1 MPPPAAH
8 DGAPTRCLSLHSR
21 YPLAASP
28 VRRTGG
34 TSICRRRIPLVTTV
48 LDPQLPTAAAR
59 TLRWGALYGSARAL
73 ACVTAAERHSGPV
86 LVVTA
91 TARDADRLA
100 DELRFYAGDR
110 LPVLSLP
117 DYETLPYDVF
127 SPHPDITSRRL
138 ATLAA
143 LPSFRRGLVVVAVD
157 ALLMRL
163 PPAQFVAQHTLVL
176 ETGQAL
182 DVEAFKTRLAAAG
195 YAAVSQV
202 VAPGEFAVRGS
213 LIDLFPMGAEQPYR
227 IDLFDTDVESIRTF
241 DTDSQRSADKL
252 ERIRL
257 LPAREFALT
266 PEAIKEFRRRYRQRF
281 EGDVTRSQVYKSFSE
296 GMPTGGIE
304 YYLPLCFDRLETL
317 FEHLQGDVIVI
328 DACGI
333 EASARQSAVDI
344 AERHEQRRHDLERPL
359 LDPAEVFLTADD
371 LSLALA
377 ARWRVRLSAVKAE
390 PIEAQLAGE
399 AIQNFGA
406 ETPPPLRIDPRRED
420 DTGALGTFFS
430 TFPGR
435 TLLVAESAGRREVL
449 LEFLRRHDHVPKPV
463 SGWQEFLAT
472 DARLAIAV
480 NPAVGGLYLPDAGLA
495 LITEEQLYGERARQ
509 ERRRK
514 RAERDPEQIL
524 RDLRDLTLGAPVVHE
539 EHGVGRYQGLKTLD
553 IDGAPSEFLVIE
565 YLGGDKLYV
574 PVTALGRV
582 SRYTGAPAESAP
594 LHKLGGGEWTKARRK
609 AAERIRDVAAELLD
623 LYARRAAREGTSLTP
638 DAREYAAFEATFPFE
653 ETHDQLEA
661 IQAVL
666 TDLASTKPM
675 DRVVCGDVGFG
686 KTEVAMRA
694 AFAAVQAGKQV
705 AVLVPTTLLAQ
716 QHYQNF
722 SDRFADWPIRVESL
736 SRFRSPK
743 ESKAVLEGLENGTVD
758 IVVATHRLLQKGVKF
773 ARLGLTIIDEEQRFG
788 VRDKEKLK
796 ALRADVDVL
805 TLTATPIPRTLNM
818 AMGGLRDLSLITTPP
833 AERLAVQTFVLE
845 WNAATIREAMLR
857 EIRRGGQLYF
867 LHNSVESIE
876 RRAAEIRALVPEAD
890 VRIGHG
896 QMRERELEQLMLDF
910 YHRRFNVLM
919 CTTIVESG
927 IDVPTANTIII
938 DRADRFGLAQLH
950 QLRGR
955 VGRSHHRAF
964 AYLLAPAKAA
974 LTPDAVRRL
983 EAIESLEDLGAGFA
997 LATHDLEIRGA
1008 GELLGD
1014 EQSGQISE
1022 IGFAMYMDMLDRAI
1036 KALKSGKTPDL
1047 EAPLHA
1053 GPEVDVHAPA
1063 LIPEEYMP
1071 DVHLRL
1077 VLYKRIAAAE
1087 DETALN
1093 ELTGEMIDRFGD
1105 LPTPID
1111 TLFKITRLKLA
1122 AARLGLTRID
1132 IGPGGGLVEFGL
1144 DHKVEPATVLRLVQ
1158 RESTL
1163 YRLDGPN
1170 KLRFI
1175 RKVPDAAERIK
1186 LGHALLELL
1195 AAPPPA
1201 PTPPVAAKPN
1211 ASGKLRR

>member
-1 MPPPAAH
+1 MPAGILP
-8 DGAPTRCLSLHSR
+8 
-21 YPLAASP
+21 
-28 VRRTGG
+28 
-34 TSICRRRIPLVTTV
+34 VTTV
-48 LDPQLPTAAAR
+48 LDPQLPSARAR
-59 TLRWGALYGSARAL
+59 TIRWGELYGAARAL
-73 ACVTAAERHSGPV
+73 AVVTAATRHQGPV
-86 LVVTA
+86 LIVTA

-100 DELRFYAGDR
+100 EELRFFANDR
-110 LPVLSLP
+110 LPVMSLP

-143 LPSFRRGLVVVAVD
+143 LPTFERGIVVVVID

-163 PPAQFVAQHTLVL
+163 PPANFVAQHTLVL
-176 ETGQAL
+176 EAGQRIDL
-182 DVEAFKTRLAAAG
+182 EAFKTRLAAAG

-213 LIDLFPMGAEQPYR
+213 LIDLFPMGTEQPYR

-241 DTDSQRSADKL
+241 DTDSQRSQDKL

-266 PEAIKEFRRRYRQRF
+266 TDAIKDFRRRYRQRF
-281 EGDVTRSQVYKSFSE
+281 EGDVTRSAVYKSFSE
-296 GMPTGGIE
+296 GLPTGGIE

-317 FEHLQGDVIVI
+317 FDHFQGELLVVDL
-328 DACGI
+328 CGI
-333 EASARQSAVDI
+333 EATAALAISDI
-344 AERHEQRRHDLERPL
+344 VERHEQRRHDVERPL
-359 LDPAEVFLTADD
+359 LDPKEVFLEADE
-371 LSLALA
+371 LA
-377 ARWRVRLSAVKAE
+377 AALGGRLRVRLSAMKAE
-390 PIEAQLAGE
+390 PLDAEVAGE
-399 AIQNFGA
+399 AVQNFGT
-406 ETPPPLRIDPRRED
+406 EPPPPLRIDPRRED
-420 DTGALGTFFS
+420 DAGALGLFFKA
-430 TFPGR
+430 FPGR
-435 TLLVAESAGRREVL
+435 ALMVAESAGRREVL
-449 LEFLRRHDHVPKPV
+449 LEFLRRHDHFPKAV
-463 SGWQEFLAT
+463 AGWSEFLAG
-472 DARLAIAV
+472 DDKLAITV
-480 NPAVGGLYLPDAGLA
+480 NPSVGA
-495 LITEEQLYGERARQ
+495 LLLSQPGIALVTEEQLYGERARQ

-524 RDLRDLTLGAPVVHE
+524 RDLRDLTIGAPVVHE

-553 IDGAPSEFLVIE
+553 IDGAPYEFLVIE

-582 SRYTGAPAESAP
+582 SRYTGAPADSAP
-594 LHKLGGGEWTKARRK
+594 LHKLGGTEWTKARRK

-623 LYARRAAREGTSLTP
+623 IYARRAAREGTSLTP
-638 DAREYAAFEATFPFE
+638 DAHEYAAFEATFPFE

-661 IQAVL
+661 IRAVL
-666 TDLASTKPM
+666 NDLAAPKPM

-694 AFAAVQAGKQV
+694 TFAAVQAGKQV

-736 SRFRSPK
+736 SRFRSAK
-743 ESKAVLEGLENGTVD
+743 ESKAVLEGLANGTVD
-758 IVVATHRLLQKGVKF
+758 VVVATHRLLQSGVKF

-857 EIRRGGQLYF
+857 EIRRGGQIYF
-867 LHNSVESIE
+867 LHNTVESIE
-876 RRAAEIRALVPEAD
+876 RRAAEIRTLVPEAEI
-890 VRIGHG
+890 RIGHG

-964 AYLLAPAKAA
+964 AYLLAPPKAA
-974 LTPDAVRRL
+974 LTGDAVRRL

-1022 IGFAMYMDMLDRAI
+1022 VGFAMYMDMLDRAI
-1036 KALKSGKTPDL
+1036 KSLKAGKTPNL

-1053 GPEVDVHAPA
+1053 GPDVDVHAPA

-1087 DETALN
+1087 DDTALN

-1105 LPTPID
+1105 LPTPIE

-1122 AARLGLTRID
+1122 AARLGLSRLD
-1132 IGPGGGLVEFGL
+1132 IGPAGGLVEFGPE
-1144 DHKVEPATVLRLVQ
+1144 HTVELANVLRLVQ
-1158 RESTL
+1158 RESTI

-1175 RKVPDAAERIK
+1175 RKVPDASERVK
-1186 LGHALLELL
+1186 LGHALLEML
-1195 AAPPPA
+1195 AAPL
-1201 PTPPVAAKPN
+1201 PTPSAPAAKPA
-1211 ASGKLRR
+1211 ASAKLKR